1 MRAGPSG
8 HRGSAHRGGA
18 HRGSAHRG
26 GQHACGQHG
35 RSRHSPGEPAAEL
48 ADGEVHAWLAD
59 LDTSADASGKVL
71 GPAELA
77 RSSSYL
83 SPQDGARFAA
93 SRAWLRVVL
102 SRYVGAEPAR
112 LDFAASPSG
121 QPALAGEHA
130 GLLHFS
136 LSRSADRA
144 LVAVSRSPL
153 GADIE
158 LVSARAGLADL
169 IACRFGVA
177 EAHCIAGGCGGSP
190 LLGFYRHWT
199 AKEAFLKA
207 TGRGLAGLRETELT
221 CGARPA
227 IQVGG
232 HHVNWSLSVF
242 DLAPDY
248 AAAVVGN
255 GPVTWYRTASQ

>member
-1 MRAGPSG
+1 MRAGPS
-8 HRGSAHRGGA
+8 A
-18 HRGSAHRG
+18 HRGSAHSGSAHSGSRHG
-26 GQHACGQHG
+26 CGPHG

-59 LDTSADASGKVL
+59 LDRPADVSSNVL
-71 GPAELA
+71 CPAELA
-77 RSSSYL
+77 RSNSYL
-83 SPQDGARFAA
+83 SPRDGARFAA

-112 LDFAASPSG
+112 LHFAARSGG
-121 QPALAGEHA
+121 QPALVGDHA
-130 GLLHFS
+130 GVLHFS

-158 LVSARAGLADL
+158 LVSARVGLADL
-169 IACRFGVA
+169 IACRFGAA

-190 LLGFYRHWT
+190 LHGFYRHWT

-227 IQVGG
+227 IKVGG
-232 HHVNWSLSVF
+232 HHVNSTLSVL
-242 DLAPDY
+242 DVMPAY
-248 AAAVVGN
+248 SAAVVGY
-255 GPVTWYRTASQ
+255 GPVTWCRTTSQ

>member
-1 MRAGPSG
+1 MRAGLG
-8 HRGSAHRGGA
+8 ARGG
-18 HRGSAHRG
+18 
-26 GQHACGQHG
+26 GQHG

-59 LDTSADASGKVL
+59 LDTPADVSTKVL
-71 GPAELA
+71 GPAEVA

-112 LDFAASPSG
+112 LHFAASSGG
-121 QPALAGEHA
+121 QPVLAGEHA

-158 LVSARAGLADL
+158 LVSARVGLADL
-169 IACRFGVA
+169 IACRFGPA

-190 LLGFYRHWT
+190 LRGFYRHWT

-221 CGARPA
+221 CAARPA

-232 HHVNWSLSVF
+232 HRVNWTLSVL
-242 DLAPDY
+242 DVAPDY
-248 AAAVVGN
+248 AAAVVGY
-255 GPVTWYRTASQ
+255 GPVTMCRTHLSSALPGE